1 MPLFDIFKKPSPE
14 PSESSILSTYAPAL
28 KLFRK
33 AQAEKQI
40 YEPIAAYLDNQG
52 NLHGTF
58 VFIRDENKN
67 ITVEIAIA
75 ILEDALNTKLKKGT
89 IQSWAILY
97 HSCFIGAPGDTPGP
111 TNNAIFVAHEDY
123 NAINLLYT
131 TKQGK
136 TGSIICPYTITENTI
151 RHTAIHGFDSA
162 SPFDKAAAEKPLTF
176 DDPTEYTDFE
186 FRNPFDIGIC
196 NIEKPNQLYNMEWE
210 GLIGGK
216 NFATPAIKSSLNK
229 AIATAKDANITYING
244 RIGTSSL
251 DLGPM
256 TIVGIHVGKS
266 FYAFPAMKPSHTY
279 EVTTDYIAESFQR
292 RGTEAII
299 AASINNTIQI
309 NYQATDYIKHYF
321 TYRSVKTNWMKIGAL
336 ALFIDVRPGFED
348 NTFWP
353 EEHFGASG
361 LHQFMGTVINVKPV
375 SVLNV
380 SAYIITVNLGF
391 ELDIYVAEENVND
404 GILEPGGYVR
414 GVIAFH
420 GEIIFG

>member
-1 MPLFDIFKKPSPE
+1 MPLFDIFKKQSPE
-14 PSESSILSTYAPAL
+14 PSESSILSTYASAL

-40 YEPIAAYLDNQG
+40 YEPIAAYLDNHG
-52 NLHGTF
+52 NLHGTL

-75 ILEDALNTKLKKGT
+75 ILEDALNAKLKKGS
-89 IQSWAILY
+89 IQSWAIFY
-97 HSCFIGAPGDTPGP
+97 HSCFIGAPGDTPNP

-123 NAINLLYT
+123 NAINILYN

-136 TGSIICPYTITENTI
+136 TGSIICPYTITGNAI

-162 SPFDKAAAEKPLTF
+162 SPFDKAAAEKPIAF

-196 NIEKPNQLYNMEWE
+196 NIEKPDQVYNMEWE
-210 GLIGGK
+210 GLIGRQHLDI
-216 NFATPAIKSSLNK
+216 PAIKSSLNK
-229 AIATAKDANITYING
+229 AITNAKDAGTTYING
-244 RIGTSSL
+244 TIGTSSL
-251 DLGPM
+251 NLGPV

-279 EVTTDYIAESFQR
+279 EVTTDYIGESYKR

-299 AASINNTIQI
+299 AASINNKIQI
-309 NYQATDYIKHYF
+309 NYHATDYIKHYF
-321 TYRSVKTNWMKIGAL
+321 TYRSIKTNWMKIGAL
-336 ALFIDVRPGFED
+336 ALFIDVRPSFED

-353 EEHFGASG
+353 EEHFGESG
-361 LHQFMGTVINVKPV
+361 LHQFMGTVIHVKPV

-380 SAYIITVNLGF
+380 SAFIITVNLGF
-391 ELDIYVAEENVND
+391 ELDIYVTEENVHD
-404 GILEPGGYVR
+404 GTLQPGGFIR
-414 GVIAFH
+414 GVITFH